1 MPIQNSYRKSS
12 FDRYLFEICL
22 AVELLMSFSFLGYLH
37 FSSMSVTIA
46 YIPILIA
53 GCCFGVLPATVTG
66 FAFGLAGLYKA
77 SASYILQTDIVFSPF
92 YSGKP
97 VESLLL
103 SIGMRTLYGF
113 VIGIAYAWAKRRKHH
128 PFLWMCA
135 VSAVAPFLHTLFV
148 FSGYGFL
155 FPELGYNWKNSF
167 VSPFGHFLLAAL
179 CVIVTGVVWK
189 LYSGKAAARLRG
201 VLRSAESTPYV
212 VRHMTHQV
220 IFSGLTAFALTFVA
234 AVYFSERTAFM
245 LQQRDVEVSSAISL
259 DLMLLQLQFVFAI
272 LALLYIVLVILLILS
287 KRTAYRSFISEMDDL
302 TGVMGRRMFLE
313 YFDKQQEKY
322 TADSDSHKS
331 GWLLL
336 VDVDYFKKINDTFGH
351 LTGDRVLQEFAAAL
365 KDAFAASGIV
375 ARIGGDEFVVLVEKP
390 LSTKDVT
397 QCAESFMRKI
407 SGILAE
413 SSYTVTAS
421 IGGCRVNEFS
431 QKQKLFEAADAR
443 LYEAKQSGRA
453 QVKLSDISDNR

>member
-1 MPIQNSYRKSS
+1 M
-12 FDRYLFEICL
+12 
-22 AVELLMSFSFLGYLH
+22 
-37 FSSMSVTIA
+37 
-46 YIPILIA
+46 
-53 GCCFGVLPATVTG
+53 
-66 FAFGLAGLYKA
+66 
-77 SASYILQTDIVFSPF
+77 
-92 YSGKP
+92 
-97 VESLLL
+97 
-103 SIGMRTLYGF
+103 
-113 VIGIAYAWAKRRKHH
+113 
-128 PFLWMCA
+128 
-135 VSAVAPFLHTLFV
+135 
-148 FSGYGFL
+148 
-155 FPELGYNWKNSF
+155 
-167 VSPFGHFLLAAL
+167 
-179 CVIVTGVVWK
+179 IVTGVVWK

-390 LSTKDVT
+390 LSAKDVT

-453 QVKLSDISDNR
+453 QVKLSDISDN